1 MKSSLLLSPLFALL
15 ACAQDG
21 YIGYRLEERGSTDD
35 VLYETANTNTN
46 ISATVPPPDVFLN
59 ASVSVRE
66 IDIEVDNITAK
77 VRELSH
83 RIDAKSNLDPQINL
97 DAEVLNLL
105 SLNAG
110 VTASIDRVFLT
121 IQDVRARVMLEA
133 RLERIVNMVESIL
146 DSIDLNPIIATL
158 GEDLGDLVNHTVGGL
173 TGSSDSSS
181 SSSTS
186 SNNLTARGLE
196 SSYNLVHNIL
206 YSVNDYSGNKHTNRI
221 LAQDGSIVD
230 QSLDNNG
237 NPTGH
242 KVVGNYDRDMHY
254 NGVNLTTTRDGQ
266 VVNELEYVYSPFP
279 GLVAISAIF
288 VSDSG
293 QVLATQV
300 LSESRAGG
308 TSTVSDDSQDL

>member
-77 VRELSH
+77 
-83 RIDAKSNLDPQINL
+83 INL

-288 VSDSG
+288 VSESG

>member
-46 ISATVPPPDVFLN
+46 ISATIPPPDVFLN

-77 VRELSH
+77 
-83 RIDAKSNLDPQINL
+83 INL

-181 SSSTS
+181 SSTG

-288 VSDSG
+288 VSESG